1 MNKMCW
7 LDFPMP
13 NGMAIA
19 YQLKFP
25 NPQLLAE
32 MISKENHQQKEE
44 KDLMRKEKAGAVTE
58 EKVAQEEVAQK
69 DRSKINL
76 RLVQE
81 GKGVRAFPLQ

>member
-1 MNKMCW
+1 
-7 LDFPMP
+7 
-13 NGMAIA
+13 
-19 YQLKFP
+19 
-25 NPQLLAE
+25 

-58 EKVAQEEVAQK
+58 EKVAQEEVAHK

>member
-1 MNKMCW
+1 MSKMYW

-19 YQLKFP
+19 YRWKFP
-25 NPQLLAE
+25 NHQLQAK
-32 MISKENHQQKEE
+32 MISKENHQQREE
-44 KDLMRKEKAGAVTE
+44 KDLMRKEKAGAITE

-69 DRSKINL
+69 DHSKINL